1 MKAITVIFNGRKPW
15 TSVRNRWESM
25 AASELENADGRIIY
39 DQRYPNFVI
48 IVADYVFTMN
58 NMEAWFIELPTI
70 DYLQYSGEL
79 DNEDDGTVDLDDFG
93 GGDDS
98 NAPDDLDDLC
108 LFYLIDDP
116 DDLTDDELF
125 DRAHLS
131 DRTIQH
137 ESQLLVLR
145 RNLSPVS

>member
-98 NAPDDLDDLC
+98 NGP
-108 LFYLIDDP
+108 
-116 DDLTDDELF
+116 
-125 DRAHLS
+125 
-131 DRTIQH
+131 
-137 ESQLLVLR
+137 
-145 RNLSPVS
+145 